1 MTLGNYQQVLT
12 VAQLELQET
21 VRQRDGL
28 NLKIIQ
34 LQNTIRALALT
45 YAQEERQQI
54 MEDAGRFSLT
64 LSEAVKAILRHNKR
78 PMTAA
83 EVRDALWAAGF
94 DMGQYANALPL
105 VQSTLERLANSRPA
119 FVVRLRGRPA
129 TYYWP
134 FPE

>member
-1 MTLGNYQQVLT
+1 MALENYQQALT

-21 VRQRDGL
+21 VRQRDEL

-34 LQNTIRALALT
+34 LQNTIRALALA
-45 YAQEERQQI
+45 YAHEERQRI
-54 MEDAGRFSLT
+54 MEDTQRLSLS

-105 VQSTLERLANSRPA
+105 VQSTLERLTNSRPA
-119 FVVRLRGRPA
+119 FVVRLGGRPA
-129 TYYWP
+129 NYYWP

>member
-1 MTLGNYQQVLT
+1 MTLENYQQALT
-12 VAQLELQET
+12 DAQLELHQA
-21 VRQRDGL
+21 VRQRDEL
-28 NLKIIQ
+28 NWKIIQ
-34 LQNTIRALALT
+34 LQNTIRALALA

-54 MEDAGRFSLT
+54 MEDAERFSLS
-64 LSEAVKAILRHNKR
+64 LSEAVKAVLRHNKR

-105 VQSTLERLANSRPA
+105 VQSTLERLRNSRPA

-129 TYYWP
+129 AYFWP
-134 FPE
+134 FLE